1 MVQSRSF
8 IALYPITKSLGIF
21 RINKNY
27 IVAVAG
33 KGKSHLQV
41 KGPHEQIVRIIDIS
55 LIEGSDILLLRAEK
69 DIIFNRYVKYLT
81 LTNK

>member
-1 MVQSRSF
+1 MAPF
-8 IALYPITKSLGIF
+8 YLITKFLKIF

-41 KGPHEQIVRIIDIS
+41 KGPHEQIIRIIDVAV
-55 LIEGSDILLLRAEK
+55 LEGSEILLLRSEK